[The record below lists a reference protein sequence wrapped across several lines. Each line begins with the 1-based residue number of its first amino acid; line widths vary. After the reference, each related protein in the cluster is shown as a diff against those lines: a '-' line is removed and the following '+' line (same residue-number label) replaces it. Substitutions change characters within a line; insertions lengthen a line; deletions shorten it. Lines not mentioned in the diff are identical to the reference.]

1 MDWAEH
7 RKTST
12 TNSNHNTERGKE
24 HHTQENTMLG
34 EKNIYFKEQS
44 LFLPHSVQDL
54 NRNMKKNEKKAQET
68 NVKSQTAE
76 NNLSPTV
83 SLEQFLVCLINW
95 KYEEKR
101 HTESLLMGQR
111 KGSR

>member
-1 MDWAEH
+1 MIG
-7 RKTST
+7 
-12 TNSNHNTERGKE
+12 GK
-24 HHTQENTMLG
+24 
-34 EKNIYFKEQS
+34 KIYFKEQS

-54 NRNMKKNEKKAQET
+54 NRNMKKNEKKKAQET
-68 NVKSQTAE
+68 TIAKSQTAE

-83 SLEQFLVCLINW
+83 SLEQFLDCLINW
-95 KYEEKR
+95 KYKEKR